1 VCGGYDGD
9 KFLGERA
16 TMKKLLILLFTIF
29 LSVGSLSAQSAD
41 VKKLIQLANQGD
53 VEAQYKLGV
62 SYYNGEGV
70 TQDYV
75 EAMKWFRL
83 AAGAQSTDVKKST
96 EVMGTEQQASEGNL
110 IAQYDL
116 GVRYATGRGVP
127 QDYAQAVKWFRL
139 SADQGFSFAQY
150 NLAVMYANGRGVPQ
164 DYAQAVKWY
173 RLAADQGH
181 TSAQYN
187 LAFKYD
193 KGEGVPQDYAQAVKW
208 YRLAADQGHTSAQY
222 NLGVMYAKG
231 RGVPQDDVQAH
242 MWFNLAAAQ
251 GDEDGKQ
258 GRDLVAGKMTPQQI
272 AQAQELARNWKP
284 KKK

>member
-1 VCGGYDGD
+1 M
-9 KFLGERA
+9 
-16 TMKKLLILLFTIF
+16 MKKLIILLFTIF

-41 VKKLIQLANQGD
+41 VKKLIQQASQGD

-96 EVMGTEQQASEGNL
+96 EVKGTEQQASEGNL

-127 QDYAQAVKWFRL
+127 QDYAQAVKWL
-139 SADQGFSFAQY
+139 
-150 NLAVMYANGRGVPQ
+150 
-164 DYAQAVKWY
+164 
-173 RLAADQGH
+173 RLAADQGFAI
-181 TSAQYN
+181 AQYN
-187 LAFKYD
+187 LGAMYAD
-193 KGEGVPQDYAQAVKW
+193 GLLGVPQDDAQKVKW
-208 YRLAADQGHTSAQY
+208 LRLAADQGFAEAQF
-222 NLGVMYAKG
+222 NLGAMYG
-231 RGVPQDDVQAH
+231 NGQGVPQNYAQAH
-242 MWFNLAAAQ
+242 MWFNLAATQ
-251 GDEDGKQ
+251 GYTNGATI
-258 GRDLVAGKMTPQQI
+258 RDLVAKKMTPQQI